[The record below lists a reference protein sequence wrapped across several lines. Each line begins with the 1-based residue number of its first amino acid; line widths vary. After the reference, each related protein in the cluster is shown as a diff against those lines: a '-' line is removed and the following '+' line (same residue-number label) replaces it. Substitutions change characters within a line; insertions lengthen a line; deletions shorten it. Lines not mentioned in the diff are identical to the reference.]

1 MSAYLVS
8 PDEDIRLKDFNP
20 GDTGKYKDDKKEAVE
35 DLEKM
40 RVEIRQLCAV
50 LRAEEKHKVLI
61 VLQGLDASGK
71 DGTVRHVFY
80 GVTHFGFRV
89 VPFEKPTNA
98 ELAHDYLWRI
108 HKEMPR
114 SGELVVF
121 NRSHYE
127 DVLAVR
133 VRELLPKSFWKKRF
147 GHINDFENMLAD
159 EGTTILKFFLHLG
172 KDEQKERL
180 QARLDIPHKHWKY
193 HPADLDDR
201 KHWDDYMMAFEEALN
216 ATSREWAPWYAIP
229 ADSKPYMRATIAE
242 IVVQALDGLGLEYPK
257 PDDETRSKFEIY
269 RRALSGPDGK

>member
-8 PDEDIRLKDFNP
+8 PDEDIHLKDFNP
-20 GDTGKYKDDKKEAVE
+20 GDTGKYKEEKREAVE

-89 VPFEKPTNA
+89 VPFEKPTRA

-108 HKEMPR
+108 HQEMPR

-133 VRELLPKSFWKKRF
+133 VRELQPKSLWKKRF
-147 GHINDFENMLAD
+147 GHINDFEHMLAD

-180 QARLDIPHKHWKY
+180 QARLDEPHKHWKY
-193 HPADLDDR
+193 NPADLDDR
-201 KHWDDYMMAFEEALN
+201 KHWDDYMDAFEDVLGK
-216 ATSREWAPWYAIP
+216 TSHEHAPWYIVPSNRKWYRNVCIAQVVIDRLKKLKMEWP
-229 ADSKPYMRATIAE
+229 KLDFDPETIK
-242 IVVQALDGLGLEYPK
+242 ID
-257 PDDETRSKFEIY
+257 
-269 RRALSGPDGK
+269 